1 MALSIEEIASR
12 YSKALFAYAQDAN
25 SLDAVHEDMNVL
37 LQVAKENPDMLRLL
51 SDPIIR
57 KNQKE
62 EFLSSFSD
70 KFSIETKNF
79 LDFLL
84 EYRRFESLTAIIEAF
99 NTLYDEYKNIAS
111 GIAVSAIKL
120 NEDELSRISQAYA
133 KKYGFKELILTN
145 KVDSSILGGII
156 LKVGDRIIDGSI
168 RTRLQ
173 QIREQLIE
181 NR

>member
-1 MALSIEEIASR
+1 MALSREEIASR
-12 YSKALFAYAQDAN
+12 YSKALFAYAQDTN

-37 LQVAKENPDMLRLL
+37 LQVAKETPDMLRLL

-57 KNQKE
+57 KDQKE

-70 KFSIETKNF
+70 KFSVETKNF

-111 GIAVSAIKL
+111 GTAVSAIKL

-133 KKYGFKELILTN
+133 KKYVVSTVSLPSVLLQESKKSPISSLCVQTQALRKEWSFT
-145 KVDSSILGGII
+145 V
-156 LKVGDRIIDGSI
+156 I
-168 RTRLQ
+168 RR
-173 QIREQLIE
+173 
-181 NR
+181 